1 MPTTTRQ
8 ILRDVLGRMAAE
20 APPALEFEE
29 LVQPVVTAGES
40 GRRPT
45 VGPRSAWVGAAVVVV
60 VLLVGAV
67 LVVRPGPDGVTPA
80 GAVEPASVEELRAAL
95 VSGFEQLEQAQGIE
109 GLQEASIHGHLS
121 ARVWFT
127 TGPGGDTMVIQQA
140 DVDVRDSA
148 WWLTS
153 NSPPAEGERIVTDA
167 WVTVDGVTY
176 EAGSDS
182 GVPRSWQVAESGPPA
197 RSFAFALM
205 FLDPTYGEQFRAQ
218 LSPTDADV
226 TRQATVNG
234 GAIWLT
240 SYSGGGQSRVY
251 IHPEGHVASW
261 SGFDPGPVEID
272 GQPVDST
279 EVSYSP
285 LAESPSI
292 TLPTVGSP
300 FDLADLDAPENFP
313 LGG

>member
-1 MPTTTRQ
+1 MPTTTKQ
-8 ILRDVLGRMAAE
+8 IIRDVLGRMAAE
-20 APPALEFEE
+20 APPALKFEE
-29 LVQPVVTAGES
+29 LAQPVVTAGKS
-40 GRRPT
+40 GRRST
-45 VGPRSAWVGAAVVVV
+45 AGPRLAWVGAAVVVV

-67 LVVRPGPDGVTPA
+67 LVVRPGPDGTTPV
-80 GAVEPASVEELRAAL
+80 GAAAPASVEEFRAAL
-95 VSGFEQLEQAQGIE
+95 VSGFEELEQAEGIE
-109 GLQEASIHGHLS
+109 GLQEAAIQGHLS

-127 TGPGGDTMVIQQA
+127 TGPGGDTVVIQQA

-153 NSPPAEGERIVTDA
+153 ISPPAEGERIVTDA

-182 GVPRSWQVAESGPPA
+182 GVPRSWQVVESGPA

-205 FLDPTYGEQFRAQ
+205 FLDPTYSEQFRAQ

-234 GAIWLT
+234 GAIWLA

-261 SGFDPGPVEID
+261 SWFDFGPVEID
-272 GQPVDST
+272 GQPVDSG

-300 FDLADLDAPENFP
+300 FDLAELDAPENFP